1 MILTGKCLIM
11 TGGFSVAHLY
21 VDEILSNF
29 SGRGGV
35 VKYNVLCVLCA
46 EGSIKNCPL

>member
-1 MILTGKCLIM
+1 MILTGTCLIM

-29 SGRGGV
+29 SGRGG
-35 VKYNVLCVLCA
+35 
-46 EGSIKNCPL
+46 GSSNIMFYVFYVRKGL

>member
-29 SGRGGV
+29 SGRGGG
-35 VKYNVLCVLCA
+35 
-46 EGSIKNCPL
+46 GSSNIMFYVFYVRKGL